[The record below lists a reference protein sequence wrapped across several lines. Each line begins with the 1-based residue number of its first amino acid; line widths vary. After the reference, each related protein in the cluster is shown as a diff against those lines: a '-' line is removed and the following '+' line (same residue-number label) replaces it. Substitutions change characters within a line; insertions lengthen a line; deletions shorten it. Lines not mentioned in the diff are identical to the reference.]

1 MLTKKAGENAM
12 NVHNL
17 MEDVVIHTVNELYDN
32 IKKEGVSWLSCD
44 CENCRLDTTS
54 YVLNRVPAKY
64 IVSGRGITHSADV
77 LENQQIKA
85 DVEAL
90 TLEGMHIVS
99 DSKRPFHLSEKP
111 ATDEISTPSFNF
123 PTFIGNVIDGGSFEP
138 VSGAELLLKYEGK
151 PAEMMDKS
159 WANPLTTVKSTHGA
173 YSFWVKPMPAEK
185 AGITKKFNFAIE
197 VTADGYE
204 PRTYHFVFPMVS
216 DDCASA
222 KLDSTISFKLK
233 DLVIFK
239 DFMINPME

>member
-1 MLTKKAGENAM
+1 M

-17 MEDVVIHTVNELYDN
+17 MEDVVSHTVNELYDN
-32 IKKEGVSWLSCD
+32 IKAEGSSWLTCD

-64 IVSGRGITHSADV
+64 IVSGRGITHSAEV

-90 TLEGMHIVS
+90 ALEGMHIVS
-99 DSKRPFHLSEKP
+99 DSKRPFHLIDRKNDAETE
-111 ATDEISTPSFNF
+111 ATPCFNF
-123 PTFIGNVIDGGSFEP
+123 PTFTGTVIDGGSFEP
-138 VSGAELLLKYEGK
+138 VPGAELLLKYDGK

-159 WANPLTTVKSTHGA
+159 WANPLTTVNSTHGA
-173 YSFWVKPMPAEK
+173 YSFWVKPMPAEA
-185 AGITKKFNFAIE
+185 AGVTKKFKFAIE

-204 PRTYHFVFPMVS
+204 PRTYHFVFPMAS
-216 DDCASA
+216 EASA
-222 KLDSTISFKLK
+222 RANLDSTISFKLK

-239 DFMINPME
+239 EFMINPME

>member
-1 MLTKKAGENAM
+1 
-12 NVHNL
+12 
-17 MEDVVIHTVNELYDN
+17 MEDVVIHTVNELYDV
-32 IKKEGVSWLSCD
+32 IKGQDTNWLTCD

-64 IVSGRGITHSADV
+64 IVSGRGITHASD
-77 LENQQIKA
+77 LMDNLQIKA

-90 TLEGMHIVS
+90 ALEGMRIVS
-99 DSKRPFHLSEKP
+99 DSKRPFHLAGKP
-111 ATDEISTPSFNF
+111 APAEVQPIPSFNF
-123 PTFIGNVIDGGSFEP
+123 PTFTGTVIDGGSFEP
-138 VSGAELLLKYEGK
+138 VPGAELLLKYEGE
-151 PAEMMDKS
+151 PAEMVDKS
-159 WANPLTTVKSTHGA
+159 WSNPVTTVKSTRGA
-173 YSFWVKPMPAEK
+173 YSFWVKPIPAEK

-216 DDCASA
+216 EESTRSEV
-222 KLDSTISFKLK
+222 DSTISFKLK

>member
-1 MLTKKAGENAM
+1 M

-32 IKKEGVSWLSCD
+32 IKKEGASWLTCD

-90 TLEGMHIVS
+90 ALQGMHIVS
-99 DSKRPFHLSEKP
+99 DSKRPFHLAEKS
-111 ATDEISTPSFNF
+111 DISDSDKVPSFNF
-123 PTFIGNVIDGGSFEP
+123 PTFTGTVIDGGSFEP
-138 VSGAELLLKYEGK
+138 VPGAELLLKYEGQS
-151 PAEMMDKS
+151 AEMMDKS
-159 WANPLTTVKSTHGA
+159 WANPLTTVKSTRGA
-173 YSFWVKPMPAEK
+173 YSFWVKPMPAEA

-204 PRTYHFVFPMVS
+204 PRTYHFVFPMIS
-216 DDCASA
+216 DDCAHTN
-222 KLDSTISFKLK
+222 LDSTISFKIK

>member
-1 MLTKKAGENAM
+1 M

-17 MEDVVIHTVNELYDN
+17 MEDVVIHTVDKFYDN
-32 IKKEGVSWLSCD
+32 IKKEGASWLTCD
-44 CENCRLDTTS
+44 CENCRLDTIS

-64 IVSGRGITHSADV
+64 IVSGRGITHAADV

-90 TLEGMHIVS
+90 VLEGMHVVS
-99 DSKRPFHLSEKP
+99 DSKRPFHLSEKGELP
-111 ATDEISTPSFNF
+111 EENNTPSFNF
-123 PTFIGNVIDGGSFEP
+123 PAFTGTVIDGGSFEP
-138 VSGAELLLKYEGK
+138 VPGAELLLKYEGK

-159 WANPLTTVKSTHGA
+159 WSNPLTTVKSTHGA
-173 YSFWVKPMPAEK
+173 YSFWVKPMPAEA

-216 DDCASA
+216 DDCAHA
-222 KLDSTISFKLK
+222 NLDSTISFKLK